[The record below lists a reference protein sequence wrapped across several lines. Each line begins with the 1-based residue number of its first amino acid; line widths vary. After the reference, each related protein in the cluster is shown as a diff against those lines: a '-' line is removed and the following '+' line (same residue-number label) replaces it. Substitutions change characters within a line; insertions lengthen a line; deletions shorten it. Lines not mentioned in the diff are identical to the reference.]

1 MFVWIFFLSIQGTC
15 MEVNFG
21 LTNLFFHCRTDG
33 MSVAMEDWDSWSAV
47 FPPPVPFRP
56 PPGFLTPRPQISS
69 LPISPLHT
77 TSHPNKQWTFI
88 TPTSMRTLIH
98 IWVTFIS
105 NLNSIIISF
114 IPRNE
119 MYCATKRNLYIIC
132 TRDLR
137 HPIRTMAGSAD
148 QIFSCPGDIR

>member
-1 MFVWIFFLSIQGTC
+1 MFVWIFFSPSREL
-15 MEVNFG
+15 VWK
-21 LTNLFFHCRTDG
+21 LTLAWQIFFFHCRTDG